1 MIRFQRLV
9 RADQMAVVF
18 KDGEASDE
26 LAAQIVIEVV
36 DGKVGL
42 TVVRCQ
48 MKSAFSR
55 ASPKNSA
62 FVLALHIY
70 KNTLSVL
77 FF

>member
-1 MIRFQRLV
+1 
-9 RADQMAVVF
+9 MAVVF
-18 KDGEASDE
+18 KDEEASDE
-26 LAAQIVIEVV
+26 LVAQIVIEVV

-42 TVVRCQ
+42 NVVRCR

-55 ASPKNSA
+55 FSPKNSA

-70 KNTLSVL
+70 INTLFVL

>member
-1 MIRFQRLV
+1 
-9 RADQMAVVF
+9 MAVVF

-55 ASPKNSA
+55 VVPKELRFCFSSA
-62 FVLALHIY
+62 HI
-70 KNTLSVL
+70 
-77 FF
+77 

>member
-42 TVVRCQ
+42 TVVRCR

-55 ASPKNSA
+55 FSPKSSA

-70 KNTLSVL
+70 INTFFVL

>member
-1 MIRFQRLV
+1 
-9 RADQMAVVF
+9 MAVVF
-18 KDGEASDE
+18 KDAEASDE
-26 LAAQIVIEVV
+26 LVAQIDIKVV

-42 TVVRCQ
+42 TVVRCR

-55 ASPKNSA
+55 FSPKNSA

-70 KNTLSVL
+70 INTLFVL